1 MSCAELPSV
10 PAGDWF
16 CLECTNRVAILADK
30 VACFRKAIDA
40 ETTASAGN
48 A

>member
-1 MSCAELPSV
+1 MDCAKLPSV

-30 VACFRKAIDA
+30 VACFRKATDA
-40 ETTASAGN
+40 EMTASAGN